1 LGPVVHQQEWEFSN
15 GLRTVLLKFEIIVSK
30 DTFRFFVV
38 DFDGGLRIIN
48 LSDGDRSLV
57 FESTILSFAA
67 LAIGRID

>member
-48 LSDGDRSLV
+48 LSDGD
-57 FESTILSFAA
+57 
-67 LAIGRID
+67 